1 MNKIIFRLLGGIL
14 ILSGI
19 SIWINPVFY
28 SSRFGITFDYSGIN
42 KFLSVIF
49 VALGVYF
56 IWSTF
61 KKKDFN
67 QK

>member
-1 MNKIIFRLLGGIL
+1 MNKIIFRLLGSVL

-19 SIWINPVFY
+19 SIYINPVYY
-28 SSRFGITFDYSGIN
+28 SSRFGITFDYTGIN
-42 KFLSVIF
+42 KLLSIIF

-61 KKKDFN
+61 KKKDSD

>member
-28 SSRFGITFDYSGIN
+28 SSRCGITFDYSGIN

-49 VALGVYF
+49 VALGVY
-56 IWSTF
+56 INWSTF